1 MDDSFHI
8 GGTKVE
14 YELIYTNRKKTMQ
27 IEMDINHG
35 CTVRAPKDMSRDE
48 IITNLER
55 KSKWI
60 ITHLDKMAEITRHDS
75 QKEFVSGEKF
85 ILRGRRYPLKVAQI
99 DVVLP
104 SLSFEQS
111 VFKAVVPE
119 GVPESQY
126 YPLLRPLFIQFY
138 QRKAKQVINQRI
150 LKYIKYF
157 DDVPKDIKI
166 QSLKN
171 KWGNCTPQNLIRYN
185 WRIIMAK
192 TSIIDY
198 VIVHEL
204 CHMKHKNHSVLFW
217 DEVKRIIP
225 NYTESKEWLRLHG
238 DLLKI

>member
-1 MDDSFHI
+1 MNDSFHI
-8 GGTKVE
+8 GGTKIE

-27 IEMDINHG
+27 IELDINNG
-35 CTVRAPKDMSRDE
+35 CTVRAPSDMTMDE

-75 QKEFVSGEKF
+75 QNEFVSGEKF
-85 ILRGRRYPLKVAQI
+85 LVRGRRYPLKVKQD

-111 VFKAVVPE
+111 VFRAAIPK

-126 YPLLRPLFIQFY
+126 YHLLRPLFIQFY
-138 QRKAKQVINQRI
+138 QRKAKQVINERI
-150 LKYIKYF
+150 RKYIKYF
-157 DDVPKDIKI
+157 DDSPKDVKI

-171 KWGNCTPQNLIRYN
+171 KWGSCSPQNLISYN

-198 VIVHEL
+198 VVVHEL
-204 CHMKHKNHSVLFW
+204 CHMKHKNHSKKFW
-217 DEVKRIIP
+217 HDVETILPDYKIC
-225 NYTESKEWLRLHG
+225 KDWLRVNG
-238 DLLKI
+238 DMLKI

>member
-1 MDDSFHI
+1 MNDSFHI

-35 CTVRAPKDMSRDE
+35 CTVRAPNDMSRDE

-85 ILRGRRYPLKVAQI
+85 IVRGRRYRLKVTP
-99 DVVLP
+99 DNVVLP
-104 SLSFEQS
+104 SLSFENG
-111 VFKAVVPE
+111 VFKALVPE
-119 GVPESQY
+119 GVPESKY
-126 YPLLRPLFIQFY
+126 YHLLRPLFIQFY
-138 QRKAKQVINQRI
+138 QKNASQVINQRI
-150 LKYIKYF
+150 RKYMRYF

-198 VIVHEL
+198 VVVHEL
-204 CHMKHKNHSVLFW
+204 CHMKHKNHSKQFW
-217 DEVKRIIP
+217 NHVEAILPDYKV
-225 NYTESKEWLRLHG
+225 SKDWLRVNG
-238 DLLKI
+238 DMLKI